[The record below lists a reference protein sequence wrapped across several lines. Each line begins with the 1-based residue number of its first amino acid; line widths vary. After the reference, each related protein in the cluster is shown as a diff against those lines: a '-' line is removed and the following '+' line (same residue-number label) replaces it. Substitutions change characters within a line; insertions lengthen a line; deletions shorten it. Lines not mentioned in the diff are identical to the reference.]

1 MARFELKK
9 SSLFAFAAVA
19 ALTMA
24 LAPDT
29 AHAANDF
36 ANSISKVTQQTSGI
50 PKLISII
57 LYIIGIALVGKGI
70 LTGKKF
76 SENPSSVNGG
86 LFAVLGPVAVGAL
99 LIAAPSVASIATES
113 LGASSDA
120 TVGLNDFG
128 GVSE

>member
-1 MARFELKK
+1 MARIELRK
-9 SSLFAFAAVA
+9 SSLLALAAVA
-19 ALTMA
+19 AVSMA
-24 LAPDT
+24 LVPDV

-36 ANSISKVTQQTSGI
+36 ANSIDTVTQQTTGI

-99 LIAAPSVASIATES
+99 LIAAPSVASIATKS
-113 LGASSDA
+113 LGADGTSDVQLNSFG
-120 TVGLNDFG
+120 TVQ
-128 GVSE
+128 